1 MAKKEEDI
9 RNPDGTIKKGHS
21 LNLKGRPRGTKNSAS
36 KALLENL
43 AHKYGTASFKEI
55 YNMGKDAQEKGDL
68 VTAFKCYSFVS
79 GQFVTITL
87 HNDRMEMQKSS
98 KKPEELTDEESDELQ
113 NGAVIQV
120 NFRKADA
127 V

>member
-1 MAKKEEDI
+1 MAEEDI
-9 RNPDGTIKKGHS
+9 KRDQSGKFRKGVSGNPAGRKK
-21 LNLKGRPRGTKNSAS
+21 GTKNSAS

-43 AHKYGTASFKEI
+43 AHKYGTAAFKEI

-98 KKPEELTDEESDELQ
+98 KKPDELTDEESDDLQ
-113 NGAVIQV
+113 NGAIIQV
-120 NFRKADA
+120 NFKKADA